1 MGSFMRLF
9 GQTAGGRDVHA
20 IDIQTDQLKAT
31 VLTYGA
37 ILNDLRL
44 NGMDYSLTLGSPDIA
59 AYEGPLASF
68 GSLIGPVAN
77 RIRDAKAMI
86 AGREYAFEANFQGK
100 HTLHSGADGTH
111 CQVWEVEDQSST
123 SVTLTLRLPDGLSGF
138 PGNRWCRAIYRVEG
152 ASLSLEVTAETDAPT
167 LLSFANHSYWALDP
181 TPGFAD
187 HVLTIPA
194 GRYLKSSADL
204 MPTGEL
210 THVAGSAYDA
220 RKGLTLAGDDSQFFD
235 LNYCFC
241 EGDRAMQEVARLRGK
256 SGVELRMDTT
266 APGLQVYDC
275 GTIDGTGFAT
285 HHGREYGHYAGVALE
300 AQRWPGATSH
310 PAFPRI
316 EFGPGERYHQL
327 TRWSFSA

>member
-1 MGSFMRLF
+1 MGSFMKLF
-9 GQTAGGRDVHA
+9 GQTADGRDVHA
-20 IDIQTDQLKAT
+20 VDIYTDQIRARI
-31 VLTYGA
+31 LTYGA
-37 ILNDLRL
+37 ILNDVRL
-44 NGMDYSLTLGSPDIA
+44 VGVDYPLTLGSPEVA

-77 RIRDAKAMI
+77 RIRDAKAVI
-86 AGREYAFEANFQGK
+86 AGREYAFEANFQGR

-111 CQVWEVEDQSST
+111 CLVWEVEDQSPAA
-123 SVTLTLRLPDGLSGF
+123 VTLTLRLPDGLGGF

-152 ASLSLEVTAETDAPT
+152 TSLSLEVTAETDAPT

-181 TPGFAD
+181 APGFAG

-194 GRYLKSSADL
+194 GRYLEADAEL
-204 MPTGEL
+204 MPTGQL
-210 THVAGSAYDA
+210 LHVEGSAYDA
-220 RKGLTLAGDDSQFFD
+220 RGGLALAGNDSQFFD

-241 EGDRAMQEVARLRGK
+241 EGDRALHEVARLRGK
-256 SGVELRMDTT
+256 SGVELRMAST

-275 GTIDGTGFAT
+275 GTIDGAGYAT
-285 HHGREYGHYAGVALE
+285 HHGCDYGLYSGVALE

-310 PAFPRI
+310 PTFPRI

-327 TRWSFSA
+327 TRWSFST